1 MDFNEERTK
10 YSFVK
15 QKNGYIQKLESEI
28 ISIKKENV
36 KLKAQIEKTNQSG
49 LDIEAITSDII
60 EIKKYQSELSR
71 LDNLNIIG
79 QMAAS
84 IAHEIRNPITSIKG
98 FLQIFKNQD
107 MYSKDK
113 ELMDLMIEELD
124 RVNDIITDFLSIT
137 QNKNIKL
144 KLQCLNDN
152 IRKILPLL
160 NADALK
166 NDILIKT
173 ELQDAQKIMIDESGI
188 RQLLLN
194 LARNGIDAMSVG
206 GTLTIQTFEDGN
218 GVNLVIEDTGCGM
231 PVEVLEKIGTPFF
244 TTKENGTGLGLAV
257 CKNVA
262 ESHNARIEIKTSSEG
277 TAFSVIFPV
286 VG

>member
-36 KLKAQIEKTNQSG
+36 KLKAQIEKTNQSV
-49 LDIEAITSDII
+49 AITSDII

-124 RVNDIITDFLSIT
+124 RVNDIITDYLSIT
-137 QNKNIKL
+137 RDKNINL

-173 ELQDAQKIMIDESGI
+173 ELQDAKKIMIDESGI

-194 LARNGIDAMSVG
+194 LARNGIDAMSDG

-262 ESHNARIEIKTSSEG
+262 ERHNARIEIKTSSEG